1 MIRTAGAGVRSGRAR
16 SPGIRSPDPTSIVI
30 SSVRTSGT
38 GVPGG
43 TSGWH
48 TTDLLWLGADAT
60 IAREHDG
67 RLRPAPSRFAQ
78 LERDAATSS
87 GPASRDSTSA
97 RPALAYRSLR
107 DRRSAGPISA

>member
-1 MIRTAGAGVRSGRAR
+1 MIRTAGAGVRSGRAM

-60 IAREHDG
+60 IPREHD
-67 RLRPAPSRFAQ
+67 RPSSARSDPPRPARAPRGDVGAAPPPR
-78 LERDAATSS
+78 LEE
-87 GPASRDSTSA
+87 GQA
-97 RPALAYRSLR
+97 RARVSVAL
-107 DRRSAGPISA
+107 

>member
-67 RLRPAPSRFAQ
+67 PAAARSAPRRPARARRGDAVGSRPTGLA
-78 LERDAATSS
+78 ERT
-87 GPASRDSTSA
+87 A
-97 RPALAYRSLR
+97 RARVS
-107 DRRSAGPISA
+107 

>member
-48 TTDLLWLGADAT
+48 TTDLLWLGADVT

-67 RLRPAPSRFAQ
+67 PAAASSEPLRPARARCGDIVGSRLARLDDREPSPRVSVA
-78 LERDAATSS
+78 
-87 GPASRDSTSA
+87 P
-97 RPALAYRSLR
+97 
-107 DRRSAGPISA
+107 